1 MMTCHYP
8 DLGSASDWSCPDGN
22 SGGILRSEE
31 SHVISLEFLRS
42 FLKRNFSGKISAGA
56 STCMSAVFA
65 GYLKD

>member
-1 MMTCHYP
+1 MMTSHYP

-42 FLKRNFSGKISAGA
+42 FLKRNFSGKTVLVPRHARRLF
-56 STCMSAVFA
+56 FA